1 MNIIV
6 IGDIML
12 DINYNSKI
20 ERNAPEADIPI
31 YNILDTNHIL
41 GGASNVAQNLKNLE
55 TNVELISVIGND
67 THGEIIQKILNEK
80 NIQNKLFI
88 DNQRKTTQK
97 NRIFKDNSI
106 KVRYDIEDTTEVNND
121 IINDILTY
129 IIHKKD
135 VNIIVISDYAKG
147 LITNELCEKIIEH
160 SNKNNIYTFV
170 DPKTKNYTK
179 YKNCFCFKPNLIE
192 SEYIS
197 GEKDI
202 QKMID
207 FIKTNINCE
216 NIILTCGEKG
226 IFVNNFLNNIKHDKF
241 IKVVDVTGA
250 GDIVLSVLVYT
261 YFLYKDILLA
271 SKIANYVA
279 RKSVGVIGNY
289 NVCLNDITE
298 YFDNNTKN
306 VKIIYDYE
314 NDKIKQIK
322 NNNKDNKII
331 FTNGCFDILHSGH
344 IKNLQYA
351 KKQGDILVIG
361 LNSDDSIKRLKGPTR
376 PINNI
381 DERSTI
387 LSLFEFIDYI
397 IIFNDDT
404 PLNIIKMLLPNI
416 IVKGSDYSKE
426 NIIGIEYVEDVL
438 LFDYIKNKSTSL
450 IIEKFKNNILY
461 NI

>member
-12 DINYNSKI
+12 DINYDSKI
-20 ERNAPEADIPI
+20 ERRAPEADIPI
-31 YNILDTNHIL
+31 YNILGVNYIL

-88 DNQRKTTQK
+88 DKERKTTQK

-106 KVRYDIEDTTEVNND
+106 KVRYDIEDTDEVNNN
-121 IINDILTY
+121 IINDIITY
-129 IIHKKD
+129 IINKKD
-135 VNIIVISDYAKG
+135 IDIIIISDYAKG
-147 LITNELCEKIIEH
+147 LITNELCEKIIEY
-160 SNKNNIYTFV
+160 SNKNNIYTFI
-170 DPKTKNYTK
+170 DPKTKNYAK

-192 SEYIS
+192 AEYIS
-197 GEKDI
+197 GKKDI
-202 QKMID
+202 QQMID
-207 FIKTNINCE
+207 FIKININCE
-216 NIILTCGEKG
+216 NIILTGGEKG
-226 IFVNNFLNNIKHDKF
+226 IFVNNFLNNIKHNKF
-241 IKVVDVTGA
+241 INVVDVTGA

-261 YFLYKDILLA
+261 YFVYKDILLA

-279 RKSVGVIGNY
+279 GKSVGTIGNY

-298 YFDNNTKN
+298 YFDITNKT
-306 VKIIYDYE
+306 KIIYDYE
-314 NDKIKQIK
+314 DDKIKQIK
-322 NNNKDNKII
+322 KYNNDKKII
-331 FTNGCFDILHSGH
+331 FTNGCFDILHSAH
-344 IKNLQYA
+344 IKLLQYA
-351 KKQGDILVIG
+351 KKQGDVLVVG

-376 PINNI
+376 PVNNI

-397 IIFNDDT
+397 IIFDDDT
-404 PLNIIKMLLPNI
+404 PLNIIKTLLPNV
-416 IVKGSDYSKE
+416 IVKGSDYSKQ

-450 IIEKFKNNILY
+450 IIEKIQK
-461 NI
+461 